1 MSGSITHWI
10 RLEPQNGGEP
20 AESGLQD
27 GLEALICDPLWLL
40 TRQWQFGEFRGE
52 DAGVPVMARARIEHA
67 PLTGFRPGRPS
78 GDAPIEPYDPAGTPI
93 ETLVERET
101 ARTPDK
107 RDAANWGQ
115 HFLRLLAHAGLDRYR
130 RRFIAAYPLA
140 WDESEQT
147 DAASAAYLR
156 VMAGRTVDGASLYAA
171 LDPALRPAGTGEP
184 DLPARPRISSE
195 DRAEFIKTGR
205 TWLAW
210 VDAVHGRPAGRPSAW
225 SDARQEYAF
234 ALSAEA
240 EDATLVLEAEEYA
253 TGRVGWSSFD
263 LSEGP
268 APDHPSRAK
277 RLTRTLIP
285 SPVAYK
291 GMPASRWW
299 EFEDAAVNFGAMEAE
314 PTDLL
319 RLLMIEFAL
328 VYGNDWFVLPL
339 ELEAA
344 GAYRTRSLVVT
355 DSFGERTIVFP
366 YRRPPDRPAWR
377 LFELSPGR
385 EAAPSPPSLEAPWLL
400 LVPSVTHGIDGKP
413 LEEVLFLR
421 DEMANLAWAVEKR
434 IASPTGGS
442 IDRDEAFHARR
453 AAEPPANRE
462 PALTPLV
469 YRLGG
474 DVPEHWI
481 PLAPVA
487 QDDQGTVRLR
497 RARLVG
503 RSLETP
509 GPLGEILKPAAL
521 SLHEEEVPRAGARV
535 TRTWRL
541 ARAPDGSTHL
551 WIGRRKGA
559 GSGPGYGGL
568 LFDLAEETGVDPAGT
583 PRRNDLQTE
592 AAFDQARFDG
602 ADGFENDA

>member
-10 RLEPQNGGEP
+10 RLEPRSGSDP
-20 AESGLQD
+20 SESDLQD

-40 TRQWQFGEFRGE
+40 VRQWQFGEFRGE
-52 DAGVPVMARARIEHA
+52 DAGVPVTARARLEHA
-67 PLTGFRPGRPS
+67 PLTGLRPGS
-78 GDAPIEPYDPAGTPI
+78 LEENAPVRPYDPVSTPI
-93 ETLVERET
+93 ESLVERES
-101 ARTPDK
+101 ARSPDR

-115 HFLRLLAHAGLDRYR
+115 HFLRLLAQAGLDRYR
-130 RRFIAAYPLA
+130 TGFMAAYPFA
-140 WDESEQT
+140 WD
-147 DAASAAYLR
+147 DAQQIDDASAAYLR
-156 VMAGRTVDGASLYAA
+156 VMAGRTLDGAALYEA
-171 LDPALRPAGTGEP
+171 LDPALRPPGTGTPKVPAQPAIAAP
-184 DLPARPRISSE
+184 DRS
-195 DRAEFIKTGR
+195 EFIKMGR

-210 VDAVHGRPAGRPSAW
+210 VDAVYGRPTAGPSAW

-234 ALSAEA
+234 AVTAEA

-253 TGRVGWSSFD
+253 SGRIGWTAFD
-263 LSEGP
+263 VTYGP
-268 APDHPSRAK
+268 APEGPSRST

-319 RLLMIEFAL
+319 RLLMIEFGL
-328 VYGNDWFVLPL
+328 VYGNDWFVMPL
-339 ELEAA
+339 EVETA
-344 GAYRTRSLVVT
+344 GAYRTHSLVLT
-355 DSFGERTIVFP
+355 DSFGERTIVLP
-366 YRRPPDRPAWR
+366 RRQQTEGSSWR
-377 LFELSPGR
+377 LFELSPVH
-385 EAAPSPPSLEAPWLL
+385 EAADPVSPLAAPWLL
-400 LVPSVTHGIDGKP
+400 LMPGLAYRIDGKP

-421 DEMANLAWAVEKR
+421 DEMANLAWAIEKQVV
-434 IASPTGGS
+434 SPTGGS

-453 AAEPPANRE
+453 AAELRPDRQPAS
-462 PALTPLV
+462 TPLI

-509 GPLGEILKPAAL
+509 GPLGEILKPDGL

-535 TRTWRL
+535 TRAWRL

-551 WIGRRKGA
+551 WMGRRKGA
-559 GSGPGYGGL
+559 GSGPGYSGL
-568 LFDLAEETGVDPAGT
+568 LFDIAEETGADPAGT
-583 PRRNDLQTE
+583 PRRNDLQAE
-592 AAFDQARFDG
+592 AAFDLTRFDG
-602 ADGFENDA
+602 ADGFEDDG